1 MAATIQSTAT
11 YGLTGAFD
19 SHDLSL
25 PTGIVSGDLVQAV
38 VGWGS
43 GTSGG
48 GDNNAAALSGFTK
61 AEEVNVTNNV
71 GGALFYRH
79 ADGTEGSTAEL
90 TFQNADEVAAVL
102 MRIDGHEAS
111 GTPDFSTGASG
122 DSTSP
127 DPGSVSV
134 TGGSADCLLIE
145 GIIYDGSTSVSSYS
159 TNYTEVDSVQQADG
173 DVGAFVASR
182 SATVSSE
189 DPDAATGG
197 ATDQWCAWTIA
208 VRPGSAA
215 SYDLAINSGAYSV
228 SGTAANLEY
237 HSEVSAEG
245 GSYSVSGQDANFLLS
260 YPLSAE
266 GGSYSVSGQDAALDF
281 DSVLG
286 VGGGSYSVSGQ
297 DVTLVAVGDYSLLA
311 ESGSYGVSGTD
322 VGFLFDQ
329 LFGTDSGAYGVTGQ
343 TIDLSLG
350 AAPAVPGEWVEYF
363 EGEGSWSKESGL
375 SGSWSAENA
384 ASDSWTEEDA
394 L

>member
-1 MAATIQSTAT
+1 MAATVQSTAT
-11 YGLTGAFD
+11 YDSNGDAA
-19 SHDLSL
+19 SHDLNM
-25 PTGIVSGDLVQAV
+25 PAGIVSGDLLVAV

-43 GTSGG
+43 GNSGA
-48 GDNNAAALSGFTK
+48 DNSSLSGFTK
-61 AEEVNVTNNV
+61 LDETVESNDV
-71 GGALFYRH
+71 GGAVFYRH
-79 ADGTEGSTAEL
+79 ADGTEGSTA
-90 TFQNADEVAAVL
+90 TFSGDSNDEVAAVVA
-102 MRIDGHEAS
+102 RIDGHEAD
-111 GTPDFSTGASG
+111 GTPDISTGATSSSSG
-122 DSTSP
+122 SAAP
-127 DPGSVSV
+127 NPGSVSV
-134 TGGSADCLLIE
+134 TGGSADCLLLEAFALDQAQSI
-145 GIIYDGSTSVSSYS
+145 SSYS
-159 TNYTEVDSVQQADG
+159 TGYSEVDSVQESTSEVHCA
-173 DVGAFVASR
+173 VGSR
-182 SATVSSE
+182 TATVSSE
-189 DPDAATGG
+189 DPDAAT
-197 ATDQWCAWTIA
+197 ASESNQWVAWTIA

-245 GSYSVSGQDANFLLS
+245 GSYSVSGQDANLLLS

-343 TIDLSLG
+343 AIDLSLG
-350 AAPAVPGEWVEYF
+350 AAPAVPGEWIEYF